1 MKKLIFAVSLI
12 LFSAIGFN
20 AQAAVVG
27 ETQNFYI
34 QSDYDLD
41 GRSEISASLIKYSPN
56 LYFYIDQEFWHDLDY
71 GKQSEIRRI
80 LDDLA
85 KEFED
90 KIYPTLT
97 DAFGSEWKPGIDKD
111 ERTTILFHPMKNG
124 FGGYFNS
131 GDEYLTIQVPN
142 SNQREMIYLN
152 SQYIDSNN
160 EKAFLAHEFTHLITF
175 NQKERENNVFEDIW
189 LNEARAEYSS
199 ALLGYSDLSIG
210 NIFRKRVEDFIESP
224 NDALCEWENK
234 EADYGVINLFIYYL
248 VDHYGIE
255 ILADSLHSEKVGIE
269 SINYALEKNEFEKS
283 FSEVFTDWT
292 IAILVNDCDFSEEY
306 CYQYEYSKNLQI
318 APSLN
323 FLAADGKSSLTISS
337 NLKSWEGN
345 WYKFVGGK
353 GDLELKFIGSKQ
365 NTYRIPYLIG
375 DSSGNLS
382 LDFFE
387 LDSEN
392 KGNILISSFGTDI
405 ISVTVIP
412 LLQTKTSDFDE
423 TETAVPFLLQASTI
437 KKPVISI
444 SFDKQISEMTEEE
457 LIDRIS
463 ELEGILNQLKS
474 QLHKTT
480 VQKFN
485 QNLYYGIMHN
495 EQVIQLQEFLK
506 NEGVYPEELIT
517 GNFLSLTQK
526 AVIKFQEKYRDEIL
540 TPLGISEG
548 TGFVGSSTISKINQL
563 LGY

>member
-12 LFSAIGFN
+12 LFSVVGFN

-27 ETQNFYI
+27 ETQDFYV

-41 GRSEISASLIKYSPN
+41 ERSEISASLIKYSSN
-56 LYFYIDQEFWHDLDY
+56 LYFYIDQEFWHGLDY
-71 GKQSEIRRI
+71 GKQSEIRRT
-80 LDDLA
+80 LNDLA
-85 KEFED
+85 EEFED

-97 DAFGSEWKPGIDKD
+97 DTFGSEWKPGIDED
-111 ERTTILFHPMKNG
+111 ERVTVLFHPMKNG

-131 GDEYLTIQVPN
+131 GDEYLTIQVPD

-152 SQYIDSNN
+152 SQYINSDNQ
-160 EKAFLAHEFTHLITF
+160 KAFLAHEFTHLITF

-210 NIFRKRVEDFIESP
+210 NIFRKRVEDFIGNP
-224 NDALCEWENK
+224 NDPLCEWNNIED
-234 EADYGVINLFIYYL
+234 DYGVINLFIYYL
-248 VDHYGIE
+248 VDHYGINV
-255 ILADSLHSEKVGIE
+255 LVDSLQSEKVGIE
-269 SINYALEKNEFEKS
+269 SINYALEKNGFEKT
-283 FSEVFTDWT
+283 FSEVFTDWA
-292 IAILVNDCDFSEEY
+292 IAILVNDCNLSEEY
-306 CYQYEYSKNLQI
+306 CYQYEHLKNMQI

-323 FLAADGKSSLTISS
+323 FLAANEKSSLIISS
-337 NLKSWEGN
+337 NLNSWEGS

-353 GDLELKFIGSKQ
+353 GDLELKFIGSGQ
-365 NTYRIPYLIG
+365 NTYRIPYLTR

-392 KGNILISSFGTDI
+392 KGNILIPDFGTEI

-412 LLQTKTSDFDE
+412 LLQTKTSGFNKP
-423 TETAVPFLLQASTI
+423 ETAVPFLLEASTI

-457 LIDRIS
+457 LGEKIS
-463 ELEGILNQLKS
+463 QLEEILNQLKS
-474 QLHKTT
+474 QLQKTT
-480 VQKFN
+480 NQKFN

-526 AVIKFQEKYRDEIL
+526 AVIKFQEKYANEIL
-540 TPLGISEG
+540 TPLGIGEG
-548 TGFVGSSTISKINQL
+548 TGFVGSSTRAKINQL